1 MNYQKTSNNPERI
14 LKVQSFIN
22 NFNWNEINLPSQ
34 QQDYEKFETNNES
47 IALNILYIPHNT
59 EAIKLFYKSRF
70 NLTREHQLI
79 LLMITDGQKWHYVAV
94 TRLNALLKKEETTVV
109 IIV

>member
-1 MNYQKTSNNPERI
+1 MNYQKISNNPEKI
-14 LKVQSFIN
+14 LKDKPFIN
-22 NFNWNEINLPSQ
+22 NFNWNERNFPPQ

-59 EAIKLFYKSRF
+59 EVIKHFYKSR
-70 NLTREHQLI
+70 EHQV
-79 LLMITDGQKWHYVAV
+79 LMITDGQKWHYLAV
-94 TRLNALLKKEETTVV
+94 KKLSALLKKEQTTVV